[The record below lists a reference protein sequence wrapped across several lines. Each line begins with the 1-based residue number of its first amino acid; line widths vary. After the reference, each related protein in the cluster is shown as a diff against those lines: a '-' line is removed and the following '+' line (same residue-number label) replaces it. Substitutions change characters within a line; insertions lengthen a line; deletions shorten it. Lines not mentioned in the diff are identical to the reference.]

1 MQRVGG
7 SEMKPHIHLLGR
19 TSNGHFRW
27 VCAGAGFVGH
37 GISPKFAYSQWRLVA
52 FLEDDY

>member
-1 MQRVGG
+1 
-7 SEMKPHIHLLGR
+7 MKPHIHLLGR

-52 FLEDDY
+52 FIEDDY